1 VVRHWL
7 VSALLASMTL
17 GFGCAGSRLR
27 APAGRTTMGE
37 IADAAGVVVYPRE
50 SNSPFVVAVIP
61 ELHHL
66 PRCQK
71 RVLAMLDRLRSR
83 TAFVAVEGRIGE
95 VRHDELGGA
104 LRVQD
109 DELVMLAQLT
119 ERPANER
126 LALPEAWM
134 AEGAVYPRDGLGNL
148 PIEAALLH
156 EAVHQDEV
164 RSEGLEDTEAYRRA
178 NRAASTYQRAGGSAP
193 WSTIVY
199 ARNKVFVKKLAYYG
213 RWLSAPGR
221 DVVAFPVGAFHV
233 NDLTRRLR
241 RAKIAY
247 AVLVDDACL
256 GR

>member
-1 VVRHWL
+1 
-7 VSALLASMTL
+7 
-17 GFGCAGSRLR
+17 
-27 APAGRTTMGE
+27 MGE

-50 SNSPFVVAVIP
+50 AGSPFVVAVIP

-66 PRCQK
+66 PRCQQ
-71 RVLAMLDRLRSR
+71 RVLAILDRLRPR
-83 TAFVAVEGRIGE
+83 TSFVAVEGRIGE
-95 VRHDELGGA
+95 VRHDELGGSV
-104 LRVQD
+104 RVQD

-119 ERPANER
+119 QRPVSER
-126 LALPEAWM
+126 LALPDTWT
-134 AEGAVYPRDGLGNL
+134 AEDGVYPLDGVENM
-148 PIEAALLH
+148 PMEAALLF
-156 EAVHQDEV
+156 EAVHQEQV
-164 RSEGLEDTEAYRRA
+164 HSQGLEDSEAYRRA

-199 ARNKVFVKKLAYYG
+199 ARNKVFVQKLAHYG
-213 RWLSAPGR
+213 RSLSAPGR

>member
-1 VVRHWL
+1 M
-7 VSALLASMTL
+7 S
-17 GFGCAGSRLR
+17 
-27 APAGRTTMGE
+27 E
-37 IADAAGVVVYPRE
+37 IADAAGVVVYPRDAG
-50 SNSPFVVAVIP
+50 SPFVVAVIP

-71 RVLAMLDRLRSR
+71 RVLAMLDGLRPR
-83 TAFVAVEGRIGE
+83 TSFVAVEGRIGE
-95 VRHDELGGA
+95 VRHDELGGS

-109 DELVMLAQLT
+109 DELVMLAHLA
-119 ERPANER
+119 ERPLHER
-126 LALPEAWM
+126 LALPEAWT
-134 AEGAVYPRDGLGNL
+134 AEGAVYPLDGVENM
-148 PIEAALLH
+148 PMEAALLF
-156 EAVHQDEV
+156 EAVHQDGV
-164 RSEGLEDTEAYRRA
+164 HSQGIEDSEAYRRA

-199 ARNKVFVKKLAYYG
+199 ARNKVFVQKLEHYG
-213 RWLSAPGR
+213 RSLSAPGR

-241 RAKIAY
+241 RAGIAY

>member
-1 VVRHWL
+1 MRRWL
-7 VSALLASMTL
+7 ALAILASIIPVI
-17 GFGCAGSRLR
+17 GCAGSRFR

-37 IADAAGVVVYPRE
+37 IADAAGVVVYPRDAG
-50 SNSPFVVAVIP
+50 SPFVVAVIP

-66 PRCQK
+66 PRCQQ
-71 RVLAMLDRLRSR
+71 RVLAMLDRLRPKTS
-83 TAFVAVEGRIGE
+83 FVAVEGRIGE
-95 VRHDELGGA
+95 VRHDELGGSV
-104 LRVQD
+104 RVQD
-109 DELVMLAQLT
+109 DELVMLAQLAQ
-119 ERPANER
+119 RPANER
-126 LALPEAWM
+126 LALPEAWT
-134 AEGAVYPRDGLGNL
+134 ADGALYPRDGVGDL

-156 EAVHQDEV
+156 EAVHQDRV
-164 RSEGLEDTEAYRRA
+164 RSEGIEDTEAYRRA
-178 NRAASTYQRAGGSAP
+178 HRAASTYQRAGGSAP

-241 RAKIAY
+241 RAGIAY